1 LSPSVSA
8 IPTVSLRS
16 SPKSRL
22 NGVDY
27 RVHLDCLFWRV
38 SLDFH
43 LQLILLLVRSKLPS
57 VCLLFVGVSEIMRL
71 KTAFDFGVAVAVG
84 IDFEVRDASNPL
96 AYTANR
102 AI

>member
-1 LSPSVSA
+1 M
-8 IPTVSLRS
+8 
-16 SPKSRL
+16 
-22 NGVDY
+22 
-27 RVHLDCLFWRV
+27 
-38 SLDFH
+38 
-43 LQLILLLVRSKLPS
+43 
-57 VCLLFVGVSEIMRL
+57 MRL